1 MILEYTVATD
11 GTTRDV
17 VVRAAEPED
26 AFDSAAVNAVKRWR
40 YEPRVA
46 EQRVALRLRFRL
58 SE

>member
-1 MILEYTVATD
+1 VATD